1 MLRSTTTLGHAIGL
15 HHEQN
20 RPDRED
26 YVTIIEENIRQ
37 DFDFNPILQF
47 SKYNSYEIN
56 SEGIP
61 YDYDSIMHYGK
72 NAFSKDR
79 DNLVTIRTKDRS
91 MQDRIGQRKGVGLC
105 PSLLLLLLTVMT
117 LMTMLLTLTTAILFV
132 SCNYM
137 RTVLISIILR

>member
-1 MLRSTTTLGHAIGL
+1 MVEKNKISLGSGPCRSKGVVIHEIGHAIGL

-79 DNLVTIRTKDRS
+79 DNLVTIRTKDRT
-91 MQDRIGQRKGVGLC
+91 MQDRIGQRKGVGAGGEEG
-105 PSLLLLLLTVMT
+105 SG
-117 LMTMLLTLTTAILFV
+117 
-132 SCNYM
+132 
-137 RTVLISIILR
+137 